1 MKDKK
6 QEKKEE
12 MKVPR
17 IFNGSVLFRAK
28 VDYDVL
34 DFIFKQLPLRE
45 DRLISRVS
53 VLYHHSTK
61 WCRRKIADLLSM
73 GLIEYEKEKPFSYL
87 CLIYTTDIFEEYLKD
102 LKRNIRKYE
111 KIVEKERKEHEEW
124 LREHSSGF
132 IPNHETGD
140 GTQ

>member
-6 QEKKEE
+6 REKKEE

-73 GLIEYEKEKPFSYL
+73 ELIEYEKEKPFSYL
-87 CLIYTTDIFEEYLKD
+87 RLIYAMDIFEEYLKD
-102 LKRNIRKYE
+102 LKKNIRKYE

-140 GTQ
+140 ETQ